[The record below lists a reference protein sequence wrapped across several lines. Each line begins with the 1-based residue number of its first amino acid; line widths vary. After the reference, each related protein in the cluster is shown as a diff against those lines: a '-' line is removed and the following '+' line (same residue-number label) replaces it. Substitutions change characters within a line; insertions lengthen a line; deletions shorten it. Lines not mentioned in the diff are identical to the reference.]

1 MRRYVKQFIG
11 TLVGV
16 ILSCNLFA
24 EVAIIVHPSNGNSF
38 EHEDIQR
45 IFLDKDDFYPDGTEV
60 VAVGQKSGALVDEF
74 NDKVLDRDKTQ
85 LKAYWAKLMFTGKGF
100 PPKLLADDAA
110 VISAVAESSKTIG
123 FVNKSAETDA
133 VKVVATF

>member
-1 MRRYVKQFIG
+1 MKRSTKQFIG
-11 TLVGV
+11 ALIGAMV
-16 ILSCNLFA
+16 SCNLFA
-24 EVAIIVHPSNGNSF
+24 ELAIIVHPSNTNTL
-38 EHEDIQR
+38 EYEDIQR
-45 IFLDKDDFYPDGTEV
+45 IFLDKDDFYPDGTEA

-100 PPKLLADDAA
+100 PPEPLADDAA
-110 VISAVAESSKTIG
+110 VISAVAGSANTIG
-123 FVNKSAETDA
+123 FVNKSAVTDA